1 MSTFRIVRAC
11 PSRDEGL
18 GIRFRALELFLALVN
33 FPVVELSPD
42 LSFHSD
48 SGHQVLS
55 PRAEGIEPGVRC
67 SLSTL
72 VEPVYKAGAPS
83 TLVEPIS

>member
-11 PSRDEGL
+11 PFRDEDL

-33 FPVVELSPD
+33 FLVVELSPD

-48 SGHQVLS
+48 SGHQVLC